1 MQDGSTLELE
11 DSGDVCYSVWISF
24 AEVYN
29 EFIYDLLGEGPK
41 TRSHRSSLKLA
52 EDRNHNHFIKGKLT
66 YLHHSICGYTFY
78 TRVLSRSA
86 GGEGS

>member
-1 MQDGSTLELE
+1 MQDGSTLDLE
-11 DSGDVCYSVWISF
+11 DSAGFCYSVWVSF

-29 EFIYDLLGEGPK
+29 EYIYDLLGEVSD

-66 YLHHSICGYTFY
+66 HSPK
-78 TRVLSRSA
+78 
-86 GGEGS
+86 

>member
-1 MQDGSTLELE
+1 MQDGSTLDLQ
-11 DSGDVCYSVWISF
+11 DSANVCYSVWISF

-29 EFIYDLLGEGPK
+29 EFIYDLLGEESK

-66 YLHHSICGYTFY
+66 
-78 TRVLSRSA
+78 
-86 GGEGS
+86 